1 MTLGEMDAFFF
12 AAIYGGAD
20 AATVVVMAAKLVAK
34 VLIYCLPIH
43 MVALWL
49 VGDDIDKQTAL
60 ALLLAL
66 ICGLTASHLIGLG
79 FYRPRPFLAGLGEA
93 LMSHRPSASF
103 PSNHTLVFS
112 AYASTLILL
121 RQYRLGIAIFV
132 VGLTVCAARIYL
144 GIHYPGDILGGFLL
158 GPVAALISLWVWAR
172 WGTRLYRM
180 ALSVWERFAL
190 VFRRLVRAADTDRD
204 RRYRDETHP

>member
-103 PSNHTLVFS
+103 PSNHALVFS

-144 GIHYPGDILGGFLL
+144 GIHYPGDILGGLLL
-158 GPVAALISLWVWAR
+158 GTISAMASLWIWAR
-172 WGTRLYRM
+172 WGHQLYRI
-180 ALSVWERFAL
+180 ALAIWECFPHPIKRLSTTAKSGWI
-190 VFRRLVRAADTDRD
+190 RRTTRSEKR
-204 RRYRDETHP
+204 